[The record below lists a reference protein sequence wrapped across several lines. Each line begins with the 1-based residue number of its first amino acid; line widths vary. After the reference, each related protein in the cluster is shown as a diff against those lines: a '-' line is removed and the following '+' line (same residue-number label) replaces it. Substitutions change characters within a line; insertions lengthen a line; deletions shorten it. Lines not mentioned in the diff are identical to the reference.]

1 MTDPVNTI
9 YKKAKKMNQQLVQ
22 RQNQIKPLLLASQ
35 RQITSL
41 LQDEVK
47 AKKFMAASLVV
58 ASDSSLSRCSADS
71 IVQALIGVAMSDLNI
86 DKNIGHCYLVPYG
99 DSVQLQIGYKG
110 FIQLLF
116 RAGWMVKCFPVYLCD
131 QFSMSFDGWDN
142 KVDFIPNIDE
152 RDEGD
157 KEWVFNN
164 LRGVYVVARHADTK
178 DEYSTFV
185 SKAVIEKLR
194 LNSPNQRIGK
204 FTKPEDKKRLEAG
217 LPIGVWAD
225 WYIEMAQSK
234 AIKKLAKILP
244 IGDSR
249 AQTAISADDKAESGA
264 KVDYKNTAESG
275 VVIEMSASEK
285 TVTNSSEDPTLDD
298 ILEAI
303 DSASSKKE
311 LDDVLPAID
320 DLKPADKKAARKAW
334 LEKDST
340 YQTKRSAEQN
350 ENKATEKPTDWQRAI
365 KECGDVDTLNAL
377 LEGMPEET
385 QIELGDLID
394 EQFDLLRSTH

>member
-1 MTDPVNTI
+1 
-9 YKKAKKMNQQLVQ
+9 MNQQLVQ

-58 ASDSSLSRCSADS
+58 ASDQALSKCSADS

-116 RAGWMVKCFPVYLCD
+116 RAGWMVKCFPVYHCD

-142 KVDFIPNIDE
+142 KVDFVPNLDD

-157 KEWVFNN
+157 KGWVFNN
-164 LRGVYVVARHADTK
+164 LRGVYVVSRNADTK

-194 LNSPNQRIGK
+194 LNSPNQRVGK
-204 FTKPEDKKRLEAG
+204 YTKPEDKKRLDAG

-244 IGDSR
+244 IGDERSQR
-249 AQTAISADDKAESGA
+249 ALSADDKSESGSL
-264 KVDYKNTAESG
+264 VDYKSTAESG
-275 VVIEMSASEK
+275 VVIELNATEK
-285 TVTNSSEDPTLDD
+285 TVSDSSSAPTLDD
-298 ILEAI
+298 VLESIA
-303 DSASSKKE
+303 SANSKKE
-311 LDDVLPAID
+311 LDDVLPTID
-320 DLKPADKKAARKAW
+320 GLKQMDKRTARKAW

-340 YQTKRSAEQN
+340 YPKETAESQA
-350 ENKATEKPTDWQRAI
+350 NKAEEKPTDWPIAI
-365 KECGDVDTLNAL
+365 KECGDVNTLNAL
-377 LEGMPEET
+377 LEDMPEET
-385 QIELGDLID
+385 QIELSDMID
-394 EQFDLLRSTH
+394 EQFDFLRTTH